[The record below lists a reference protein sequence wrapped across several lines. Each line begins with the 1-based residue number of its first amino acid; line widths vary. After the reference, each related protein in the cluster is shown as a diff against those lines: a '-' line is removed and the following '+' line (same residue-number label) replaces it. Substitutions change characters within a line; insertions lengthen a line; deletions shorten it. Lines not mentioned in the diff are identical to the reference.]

1 MLCHACHGAL
11 PWLPV
16 DGCRRCGLPRP
27 CPRGRCPSRS
37 APFAAAWAP
46 LSYEG
51 PARTL
56 ALLGKDRAA
65 RRVAPWF
72 AAAMVARVPATVT
85 DGVAAVVP
93 VPPDPRRL
101 RRRGEDHAALLAAAV
116 AAALGV
122 PRLPLLGRERSGPAQ
137 HHRTR
142 AERLRIAA
150 PVLLA
155 VPPDRVLLVDDVHTT
170 GATARAAAAALRGGG
185 ARRVTVLTAL
195 RTLR

>member
-16 DGCRRCGLPRP
+16 DGCVRCGLPRP
-27 CPRGRCPSRS
+27 CAGRRCPAHA

-56 ALLGKDRAA
+56 ALAGKDRAA

-72 AAAMVARVPATVT
+72 AAAMTARVPAAVT
-85 DGVAAVVP
+85 DGVTAVVA
-93 VPPDPRRL
+93 VPSDPGRL
-101 RRRGEDHAALLAAAV
+101 RRRGEDHAALLAAGV
-116 AAALGV
+116 ASSLGV
-122 PRLPLLGRERSGPAQ
+122 PRLELLRRRRSSQAQ
-137 HHRTR
+137 HHRSR
-142 AERLRIAA
+142 AERTGLVA
-150 PVLLA
+150 PELVGT
-155 VPPDRVLLVDDVHTT
+155 PPDGVLVVDDVHTT
-170 GATARAAAAALRGGG
+170 GATVRAAASALRAGG